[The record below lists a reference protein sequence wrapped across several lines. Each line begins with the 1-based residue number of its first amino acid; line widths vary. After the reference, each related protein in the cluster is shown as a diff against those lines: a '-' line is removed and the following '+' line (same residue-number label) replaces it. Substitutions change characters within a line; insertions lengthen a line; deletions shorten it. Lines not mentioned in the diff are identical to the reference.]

1 MSGSAEMDNNPAIA
15 YLEGYLERALAA
27 KPDGYW
33 EALVSR
39 HLDPNQT
46 PSSDQ
51 APLIPDIEG
60 SKPVSVYVVNRKHSG
75 PLRVNGQTQFEI
87 LVGGLSFDLLTDPK
101 YSVITCG
108 RGDFDFDQRNLE
120 KITFQELPRLVYSPG
135 EVPSPNDLYP
145 NTRVIMSR
153 AGYEGFL
160 SLDLSTE
167 AGERQ
172 YGFEMQFPK
181 NIGSIRYEVGDA
193 FGFYLDQGYKPRMG
207 VLLGRDRNWNAGLL
221 DFVIQQH
228 HKKDSLLTRP
238 TSYIEDLVDKVN
250 AKIRN
255 PLF

>member
-1 MSGSAEMDNNPAIA
+1 MSGSAEMGDGNPAIEH
-15 YLEGYLERALAA
+15 LDGYLNQVLAA
-27 KPDGYW
+27 TPDGYW
-33 EALVSR
+33 EALVARS
-39 HLDPNQT
+39 LDPNQT
-46 PSSDQ
+46 LYSDQ
-51 APLIPDIEG
+51 TQFDQKVN
-60 SKPVSVYVVNRKHSG
+60 KPVSVYVVNKKGSG
-75 PLRVNGQTQFEI
+75 PLKVNGQGLSEI

-101 YSVITCG
+101 YSVIICR
-108 RGDFDFDQRNLE
+108 RGDFNFDQQTLE
-120 KITFQELPRLVYSPG
+120 NIAFQELPRLVYSPG
-135 EVPSPNDLYP
+135 EVPSPNDLYSD
-145 NTRVIMSR
+145 TRVIMAR

-167 AGERQ
+167 AGKRK

-193 FGFYLDQGYKPRMG
+193 FGFYVDQGYKPRMG
-207 VLLGRDRNWNAGLL
+207 MFLGRDRNWNAGLL

-228 HKKDSLLTRP
+228 HKRDSLSTRP